1 MSEKVYISYDPGT
14 KAGPGTGILVFSLDD
29 NECINIIAF
38 KYLDSKKPANVEA
51 EIKKLAKKYNIQES
65 DIKKST

>member
-1 MSEKVYISYDPGT
+1 MNERVYISYDPGT

-29 NECINIIAF
+29 NNCINAIAF
-38 KYLDSKKPANVEA
+38 KYLDNKEPANIGA
-51 EIKKLAKKYNIQES
+51 EIKKLVKKYNIQES